1 MIRSVI
7 SAVTML
13 LIAGSGAHAEP
24 AKAEKPAVTRAA
36 VAAGMKRAD
45 CSRSLKDAMEG
56 INVMADLAPKLRLV
70 EVPCWSAAYQAGSIV
85 FVVDPAAPAKARLLR
100 FQAWDG
106 KKLTSTFS
114 LTLPDFDAEKK
125 TLRSF
130 HKGRGLGDC
139 GTIGEWTWAGS
150 DFKLTGTWIKDPC
163 DGEPFDDDEAAA
175 EKWRV
180 YPPKR

>member
-7 SAVTML
+7 SVVTML
-13 LIAGSGAHAEP
+13 LVAGAGAQAEQATSERP
-24 AKAEKPAVTRAA
+24 PITRAV

-45 CSRSLKDAMEG
+45 CSRPLKDAMEG
-56 INVMADLAPKLRLV
+56 ISVAGDLGGKLKLV
-70 EVPCWSAAYQAGSIV
+70 EVPCWSAAYQAGSIL

-106 KKLTSTFS
+106 KKLTSTFA
-114 LTLPDFDAEKK
+114 LTLPDYAADKK
-125 TLRSF
+125 MLRSF
-130 HKGRGLGDC
+130 HKGRGVGDC

-150 DFKLTGTWIKDPC
+150 DFKLTGTWIKDAC
-163 DGEPFDDDEAAA
+163 DGEPFDDDAAAA
-175 EKWRV
+175 EKWRI